1 MFKRL
6 LMSRTLVIFLILMGI
21 FSQKN
26 YAQEIPNPIEAIKEK
41 KEFIYGID
49 NRRTHING
57 QNALIYGL
65 YVGIGY
71 GGKLRFKGGFSL
83 TPYER
88 GKSVDEFGV
97 IKKNRLLFLNIG
109 EELDYFIYKK
119 IRLTAYLQTG
129 IGFNYHI
136 TINAIS
142 KIEVAKGKDFIVP
155 IEVGTHIGYDILPW
169 FRLKVGGGW
178 RFVRPEYSS
187 DLSGYYI
194 KTGCYFNS
202 KLFFDTYRKKK

>member
-1 MFKRL
+1 MKIVKRI
-6 LMSRTLVIFLILMGI
+6 SIIVFFLILKSYSVN
-21 FSQKN
+21 SQD
-26 YAQEIPNPIEAIKEK
+26 IISPVSAIKEK

-57 QNALIYGL
+57 QSALIYGL

-109 EELDYFIYKK
+109 EELDYLIYKK

-129 IGFNYHI
+129 IGFNYHR

-142 KIEVAKGKDFIVP
+142 KIEVAKGKDIIVP

-187 DLSGYYI
+187 DISGYYI